1 MYQSEIDSD
10 GNRVKVDDEPIGY
23 QLLMNYC
30 FGHKE
35 SKLIICPQSNAILIN
50 HCSIRHKEGAN
61 TCNNGNGPNAR
72 VQWAS
77 GWDPKTKDWLQ
88 KSMEEIKELTV
99 NGQRGLSLEVVAM
112 SDIAPGD
119 EVRLIITVLRI
130 MFKSFFLILRWRKLA
145 FL

>member
-35 SKLIICPQSNAILIN
+35 SKLILLCPQTNA
-50 HCSIRHKEGAN
+50 HCSTRHKEGAN
-61 TCNNGNGPNAR
+61 TCNNGNDPNAR

-77 GWDPKTKDWLQ
+77 
-88 KSMEEIKELTV
+88 
-99 NGQRGLSLEVVAM
+99 
-112 SDIAPGD
+112 
-119 EVRLIITVLRI
+119 
-130 MFKSFFLILRWRKLA
+130 
-145 FL
+145 